1 VSLVIPVIRVRVRFY
16 FCCCIINNKIS
27 RITFNK
33 RTEEVIVPVI
43 LYSPFTAFP
52 SACVN
57 AIAGVD
63 VGSSLL
69 QLTIDTAQNLFLDH

>member
-1 VSLVIPVIRVRVRFY
+1 LFFY
-16 FCCCIINNKIS
+16 FFAVVSSTINGVLPS
-27 RITFNK
+27 FVRITFNK
-33 RTEEVIVPVI
+33 TEEVIVPV

-69 QLTIDTAQNLFLDH
+69 QLTIDTAINKKCEFLDHKMIV

>member
-1 VSLVIPVIRVRVRFY
+1 M
-16 FCCCIINNKIS
+16 
-27 RITFNK
+27 TFNNT
-33 RTEEVIVPVI
+33 TEEVIVPVI

-69 QLTIDTAQNLFLDH
+69 QLTIDSAINKK